1 MNHPDFEQTLHL
13 AEEIRRLA
21 ASLLAHPEE
30 AVPAKLNGTLFQ
42 FSETTREI
50 HAFEP
55 AREMARSLGA
65 LLADC
70 NEQVLDSQTRLQAL
84 SILQNLLEELDVDG
98 SVRHSKS
105 RTPLVT
111 PISPSTLHMNNRV
124 VLYIDNNDLLVML
137 REVLFQAGFTTTN
150 IASLDD
156 LTRISEEDYPAA
168 IIADLSLCHLSPD
181 FGEVFA
187 QFRQRGNPPPHLFCI
202 AGSKDIPA
210 RLEAVRLGATRFF
223 SKPLDVTRLV
233 AVLKGVTG
241 QTPTSPFKA
250 LLIDDDQLAG
260 EIYEASL
267 RHAGVETMIVR
278 NPLQAPYLISQ
289 FKPDVIV
296 TDVYMPGCNGLELL
310 AVLRQDDMLADTP
323 VIFLSSDNDIR
334 CRLEALDL
342 GGDDFLTKPIDTVLF
357 VATVITRAK
366 RSRVLKRSR
375 SEYRNILDR
384 MREMESHLP
393 GNIPA
398 LRESTFQPDVFS
410 TDLTL
415 SEEYVIDDTGNED
428 AAQKSTGFLPG
439 GS

>member
-1 MNHPDFEQTLHL
+1 MSHPDFAQALHL

-21 ASLLAHPEE
+21 TSLRDHPDE

-65 LLADC
+65 LLADYD
-70 NEQVLDSQTRLQAL
+70 EQVLDSQTRLQAL
-84 SILQNLLEELDVDG
+84 SILQNLLDELATDG
-98 SVRHSKS
+98 SARHSKT

-111 PISPSTLHMNNRV
+111 PISPSTHRMNKHV
-124 VLYIDNNDLLVML
+124 VLYVDNGDLLLML

-150 IASLDD
+150 VGSLDA
-156 LTRISEEDYPAA
+156 LIRIPEENYPAA

-187 QFRQRGNPPPHLFCI
+187 KFRQRGNPPPHLFCI

-250 LLIDDDQLAG
+250 LLIDDDLLAG

-267 RHAGVETMIVR
+267 KRAGVETMIVR

-289 FKPDVIV
+289 FNPDVIV

-323 VIFLSSDNDIR
+323 VIFLSSDNDVR

-342 GGDDFLTKPIDTVLF
+342 GGDDFLIKPFDPALF

-384 MREMESHLP
+384 MREMERHLP
-393 GNIPA
+393 ETYQGA
-398 LRESTFQPDVFS
+398 RESVIQPEVFS
-410 TDLTL
+410 TDLIL
-415 SEEYVIDDTGNED
+415 SEGYVIDDVGTPWTN
-428 AAQKSTGFLPG
+428 P
-439 GS
+439 